1 MYSSPLRNTLELAK
15 CLPQEGVAPCM
26 IRGVCILLLD
36 RRPSRRL
43 GGGTDLSSVTHS
55 ASATNKIG
63 DPTISLILTSSRDLS
78 DQISLSYLLVLRI
91 NFKVS

>member
-1 MYSSPLRNTLELAK
+1 MYSSPLINTLELAK
-15 CLPQEGVAPCM
+15 CLPQEGVAPFM

-55 ASATNKIG
+55 VSATNKND